1 MNFTRFEH
9 ASVFPVEVEVLWG
22 FHMRPD
28 SLRLLTPPE
37 LDVTIFDTQTH
48 VAEGSVVHATVG
60 RGVLRGPWSQL
71 FTGFDV
77 NRGYT
82 DVALE
87 GPFPFWEH
95 RHEFEV
101 VGRGR
106 AMLRD
111 VIWYSVEGLTR
122 HTIDGRLVSQS
133 LRELFA
139 WRHAR
144 TLYLLKRARPARPRR
159 AVHASRALVQPI
171 PPHA

>member
-1 MNFTRFEH
+1 MSFTRFEH
-9 ASVFPVEVEVLWG
+9 ASVFPVEVEALWG

-28 SLRLLTPPE
+28 SLQLLTPPD
-37 LDVTIFDTQTH
+37 LDVQVLDPETRLT
-48 VAEGSVVHATVG
+48 EGSLVSATVG
-60 RGVLRGPWSQL
+60 HGVLRGAWTEL

-95 RHEFEV
+95 CHEFEV
-101 VGRGR
+101 LGRGR
-106 AMLRD
+106 ARLRE
-111 VIWYSVEGLTR
+111 VIWYSPPGLLPT
-122 HTIDGRLVSQS
+122 TIETGLVDQS
-133 LRELFA
+133 LRQLFV

-144 TLYLLKRARPARPRR
+144 IRDLLVRARPPRPRR
-159 AVHASRALVQPI
+159 AVHASRALVRPL